1 MAPGHYELA
10 QGNPQRLVELDA
22 TASQEIDPN
31 SGTPTQTVRGVLRT
45 ASGAAL
51 PQDLAATLVW
61 NDTAHPR
68 EPVRAPANGGEFSFA
83 SVPPGTW
90 ELWVASAGKTLP
102 VISTTAGGK
111 THAGNLVTVADRP
124 LSLTG
129 TVTAGETRIDGMVKK
144 DGKSMAG
151 AMVVLVPR
159 NPGVNLDRFARDQSD
174 SDGSFSL
181 RDVAP
186 GQYTVVA
193 IENGWEL
200 EWSRPEVIERFL
212 PSGIGV
218 TVTEGTG
225 RVLSLSEAVPVQS
238 R

>member
-1 MAPGHYELA
+1 
-10 QGNPQRLVELDA
+10 LDA

-31 SGTPTQTVRGVLRT
+31 SGTPTQTVRGILRT
-45 ASGAAL
+45 ASGAVP
-51 PQDLAATLVW
+51 PQDLVATLIW
-61 NDTAHPR
+61 HDTARPR
-68 EPVRAPANGGEFSFA
+68 EPVRAPANGGEFSFS

-90 ELWVASAGKTLP
+90 ELWITSAGKALP
-102 VISTTAGGK
+102 VISTIAAGK
-111 THAGNLVTVADRP
+111 AHAGNLVTVADRP
-124 LSLTG
+124 LTLTG

-144 DGKSMAG
+144 GGKGLAG

-186 GQYTVVA
+186 GQYIVVA

-200 EWSRPEVIERFL
+200 EWSRPEVIGRFL

-218 TVTEGTG
+218 TVTEESG
-225 RVLSLSEAVPVQS
+225 RQLNLSEAVPVQS